1 MSVVRLAALCLIAL
15 MSVAHADTTVS
26 VVVSGAESIKKDT
39 RDTAE
44 QWLEAHD
51 LRIPSEQ
58 PLAKDGL
65 NSLLNCLVI
74 SDMTCA
80 RGVVEVRGK
89 VGNIIAI
96 TGQVTGKKEKRSI
109 QLAAYWIAKDQ
120 EVVSLQK
127 TCNACTDV
135 VFTSTLNAMLDDLA
149 KLAPTMRGKIHV
161 TSKPSRMNVTVDNE
175 EQSTTPFDREL
186 SFGPHTLS
194 IVRDGRVIVSTKIEV
209 KPQATLEVPL
219 IVPEEKKEQPQIKI
233 VEAHRSRAV
242 PVLLLTVG
250 IAATATGAVLYNYG
264 GPTGVS
270 YTYRNMRPAGI
281 ATAISGGVAVIVGT
295 VWLLKTGNTTSKPE
309 VSMTSNSATV
319 GWARSF

>member
-1 MSVVRLAALCLIAL
+1 MAVVRLVALFLIAL
-15 MSVAHADTTVS
+15 MSVAHADTTVA
-26 VVVSGAESIKKDT
+26 VVVSGAESIKKET
-39 RDTAE
+39 KETSE
-44 QWLEAHD
+44 SWLSSHD
-51 LRIPSEQ
+51 LEIASEQ

-89 VGNIIAI
+89 VDNIIAI
-96 TGQVTGKKEKRSI
+96 SGQVTGKKGKRSV

-127 TCNACTDV
+127 TCNACTDG
-135 VFTSTLNAMLDDLA
+135 VFTSSLNAMLDDLA

-175 EQSTTPFDREL
+175 EQATTPFDREL

-194 IVRDGRVIVSTKIEV
+194 IVRDGRVVVSTKIEV
-209 KPQATLEVPL
+209 KPQVTLDVPL
-219 IVPEEKKEQPQIKI
+219 VVPEEKKDEPQIKI
-233 VEAHRSRAV
+233 VEARRSRAV
-242 PVLLLTVG
+242 PVLLLTLG

-270 YTYRNMRPAGI
+270 FTYRNMRPAGV

-295 VWLLKTGNTTSKPE
+295 VWLIKGGSSTSKPE
-309 VSMTSNSATV
+309 VTMTPNSATV